1 MGSSFELELQR
12 DNLSTRRSVHI
23 FAQFIWFS
31 GSVTAMKLR
40 SAIDDLHDNTV
51 EALDGSLR
59 RLEYFGGLRS
69 REKEKKRDGEYE
81 HWGLSRVHGDLPA
94 MKALAQ
100 THRSLVSQ
108 ILATPIRLLLQDI
121 DTSSALAGVAP
132 VDYMEK
138 LQLQNPDLNLLPP
151 APGAGSARHLN
162 SVLQALS
169 ALAKSRIR
177 SATRRAS

>member
-1 MGSSFELELQR
+1 MR
-12 DNLSTRRSVHI
+12 
-23 FAQFIWFS
+23 
-31 GSVTAMKLR
+31 LR
-40 SAIDDLHDNTV
+40 SALEDLHDTTV
-51 EALDGSLR
+51 EALDGCLR
-59 RLEYFGGLRS
+59 RLEYFGGLRA
-69 REKEKKRDGEYE
+69 RDHKEKKRDKDKDREGEYE
-81 HWGLSRVHGDLPA
+81 HWGLARVYGDLPA

-108 ILATPIRLLLQDI
+108 ILATPIRSLLQDI

-138 LQLQNPDLNLLPP
+138 MQLQNPDLNLLPP
-151 APGAGSARHLN
+151 APGPGSARHLN

-169 ALAKSRIR
+169 ALAKSRTR